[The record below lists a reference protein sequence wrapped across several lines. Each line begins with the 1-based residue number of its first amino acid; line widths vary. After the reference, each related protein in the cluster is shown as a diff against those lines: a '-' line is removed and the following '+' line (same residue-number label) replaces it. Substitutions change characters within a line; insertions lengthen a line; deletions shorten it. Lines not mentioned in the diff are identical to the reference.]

1 MENHKA
7 DSIDHLKSQSK
18 LGLEMIWPIESREK
32 KTKTAVLVQPFQML
46 QRSSHQFTAH
56 GMGHEMH
63 FLHWKWPAIL
73 MPSYI
78 IQKSLGGPENVVPFF
93 YFNLGAQNLWDPP
106 GDFWIMWGKQKCL
119 PSQLFPFSCG
129 GRKTI
134 KNDLKISVVDH
145 CLQCY

>member
-46 QRSSHQFTAH
+46 QRSSHLFTAH

-63 FLHWKWPAIL
+63 FLH
-73 MPSYI
+73 
-78 IQKSLGGPENVVPFF
+78 
-93 YFNLGAQNLWDPP
+93 
-106 GDFWIMWGKQKCL
+106 
-119 PSQLFPFSCG
+119 
-129 GRKTI
+129 
-134 KNDLKISVVDH
+134 
-145 CLQCY
+145 